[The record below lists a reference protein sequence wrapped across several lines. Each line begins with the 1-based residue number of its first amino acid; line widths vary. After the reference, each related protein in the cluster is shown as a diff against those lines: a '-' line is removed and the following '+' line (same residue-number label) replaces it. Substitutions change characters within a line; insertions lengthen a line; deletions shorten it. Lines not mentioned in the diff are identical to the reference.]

1 MQPKLLSASRHQAEC
16 ELYDNYPLRMTASK
30 GRRVECTAGVLWIT
44 VHGHPSDIFLR
55 AGKSFV
61 VPNDG
66 LVLVEGVGRSR
77 MRVTAPASPFVF
89 GSAWIARGMRRLR
102 RGWKPRADAV

>member
-1 MQPKLLSASRHQAEC
+1 MQPKILSASRHQVEC
-16 ELYDNYPLRMTASK
+16 EVHTDHPLRLSASK

-44 VHGHPSDIFLR
+44 VYDLPGDIFLH
-55 AGKSFV
+55 AGNSFV

-66 LVLVEGVGRSR
+66 LALVEGVGCSR
-77 MRVTAPASPFVF
+77 MRVTAPASLSF
-89 GSAWIARGMRRLR
+89 GGAWLARGMRRLR